1 MQGTPV
7 RVDRSEGS
15 HWADGQAVMQAQKTK
30 RFPWRPFWSAVACG
44 MAAGSIG
51 PPALGAQEDSV
62 VGNEYRLTLSPHH
75 AIKGDLIGFS
85 QLEYRDN
92 PEQDYRAYQVLW
104 PGLTYS
110 VRAWFQLSG
119 GLLTRYTDNGQSADT
134 LELRP
139 FAGVQFLVANTM
151 KWNFY
156 NATRYEFRDTE
167 DLTTHEWTGYGR
179 LRSRF
184 GIKIPLTAREQ
195 AWQSKTWYA
204 LAEVEPCYRFDDDTI
219 DPLFVRGGIGRV
231 LSDRI
236 RLELV
241 YSAQFTRSN
250 EGPLQYSNNI
260 FQLNIKLGLGKGIL
274 QRALHG
280 EGADD

>member
-1 MQGTPV
+1 MKPRTRVPVFRNRRVKREGPILQGTPV

-30 RFPWRPFWSAVACG
+30 RFPGGHSGPQWHAGWQRDRSARRPWGRRKIA
-44 MAAGSIG
+44 
-51 PPALGAQEDSV
+51 PV

-92 PEQDYRAYQVLW
+92 PRAGFYRAYQVLW

-139 FAGVQFLVANTM
+139 FAGVQFSGGEHDEMEFLQRHA
-151 KWNFY
+151 
-156 NATRYEFRDTE
+156 YEFRDTE
-167 DLTTHEWTGYGR
+167 DLTTHE
-179 LRSRF
+179 
-184 GIKIPLTAREQ
+184 
-195 AWQSKTWYA
+195 
-204 LAEVEPCYRFDDDTI
+204 
-219 DPLFVRGGIGRV
+219 
-231 LSDRI
+231 
-236 RLELV
+236 
-241 YSAQFTRSN
+241 
-250 EGPLQYSNNI
+250 
-260 FQLNIKLGLGKGIL
+260 
-274 QRALHG
+274 
-280 EGADD
+280 